1 MSANGKNTLIPLA
14 KRTLSCYNTKNTDK
28 ERYIMFEKIV
38 DKLSEYLQVDKS
50 RITMD
55 TNIRTD
61 LGADSLTVVELLFAL
76 EQEYGI
82 TIPDDVV
89 ESLETVGSLVDYLE
103 KTVKQ

>member
-1 MSANGKNTLIPLA
+1 
-14 KRTLSCYNTKNTDK
+14 
-28 ERYIMFEKIV
+28 
-38 DKLSEYLQVDKS
+38 
-50 RITMD
+50 MD

>member
-1 MSANGKNTLIPLA
+1 
-14 KRTLSCYNTKNTDK
+14 
-28 ERYIMFEKIV
+28 MFEKIV

-61 LGADSLTVVELLFAL
+61 LGADSLTVVELLSAL